1 MQGQEDET
9 MPRRPHLAPF
19 APTRTHIT
27 RSEVIE
33 LYREMEFYREALQEC
48 AATLDDWLAK
58 SSEFAAEWDAF
69 LEKGGATS
77 DDLERYLN
85 GKTFRH
91 RPTRKRKHLRLIT
104 VNRKRQYRRL
114 SSGDDAA

>member
-1 MQGQEDET
+1 
-9 MPRRPHLAPF
+9 MPRRPHPAPF

-27 RSEVIE
+27 RGEVIE
-33 LYREMEFYREALQEC
+33 LYREMEFYREALAEC

-69 LEKGGATS
+69 LEKGGATA
-77 DDLERYLN
+77 DDLEKFLD

-91 RPTRKRKHLRLIT
+91 RQTRQRKHLRLIT
-104 VNRKRQYRRL
+104 VNRRRPNRRL
-114 SSGDDAA
+114 SHDGGDDAA